1 MQAEK
6 EGRAQKKKEEGKREN
21 LFEPLSVQLID
32 EHCKFSFKQG
42 ARSNLRVFGDEP
54 STQMIPKKSGLKI
67 NRVSELR
74 GEVCA

>member
-6 EGRAQKKKEEGKREN
+6 EGKALKKKEENKREN

-42 ARSNLRVFGDEP
+42 ARSNLRVYGDEP
-54 STQMIPKKSGLKI
+54 STAMIPKKSGLKI
-67 NRVSELR
+67 NRVR
-74 GEVCA
+74 ATR